1 MARCL
6 TEYLAHLGLRLGC
19 LLVMHQAATPTFTA
33 PHTLST
39 ILNPR
44 DASGRLSRLM
54 AASSPGAFIA
64 PQMARRFR
72 SARLF
77 PPSCTSACIALS
89 ASARH
94 LDCDVAQLAT
104 AVMAEV
110 ALAIVECR
118 HPPGF
123 ACRLSFQRYG
133 AALTAHHRA

>member
-1 MARCL
+1 M
-6 TEYLAHLGLRLGC
+6 TSP
-19 LLVMHQAATPTFTA
+19 Q
-33 PHTLST
+33 TLST
-39 ILNPR
+39 SLNPR
-44 DASGRLSRLM
+44 DANAGLSRLT
-54 AASSPGAFIA
+54 AASSPGAFMA
-64 PQMARRFR
+64 PQMARRLR

-77 PPSCTSACIALS
+77 PPSCTSACIELS

-104 AVMAEV
+104 AVMAAA

-133 AALTAHHRA
+133 AALAAHHRA